1 MSTVK
6 LQQKIFIRGDIV
18 LKTGTHIGG
27 TNSQMGI
34 GGADKLVIRNPLNRM
49 PIIPGSSLKGKMR
62 GLLELLWGKYNLDPD
77 PKKFGEV
84 GNDPA
89 ITKLFGS
96 SAKDDNNHPSRLIVR
111 DAVLKP
117 EKIKEGDWDN
127 TDMYYAEAKTEV
139 SINRLTS
146 RANPRTFER
155 VPAGAVFE
163 FEMVVNVVSDDDH
176 VDDVRNE
183 LLDLLARGMELLQ
196 DDYIGGQGSR
206 GYGQV
211 EFENLTFEV
220 KNFHEREKNVTIN
233 EIQEHFKNLIK
244 TESENEV

>member
-6 LQQKIFIRGDIV
+6 LQQKIIIRGDIV

-27 TNSQMGI
+27 TNTQMGI
-34 GGADKLVIRNPLNRM
+34 GGPDNLVIRNPLNRM

-62 GLLELLWGKYNLDPD
+62 GLLELLLGKYDKDKL
-77 PKKFGEV
+77 GEV
-84 GNDPA
+84 GNDPE

-96 SAKDDNNHPSRLIVR
+96 SAKDNSNPSRLIVR

-163 FEMVVNVVSDDDH
+163 FEMVVNVVSADDQ
-176 VDDVRNE
+176 VDKVRNE
-183 LLDLLARGMELLQ
+183 LLDLLARGMELVQ

-206 GYGQV
+206 GYGQI
-211 EFENLTFEV
+211 EFENLTFEA
-220 KNFHEREKNVTIN
+220 KDFHEREVDIDEVKK
-233 EIQEHFKNLIK
+233 HFENLIK
-244 TESENEV
+244 PKSKNEV